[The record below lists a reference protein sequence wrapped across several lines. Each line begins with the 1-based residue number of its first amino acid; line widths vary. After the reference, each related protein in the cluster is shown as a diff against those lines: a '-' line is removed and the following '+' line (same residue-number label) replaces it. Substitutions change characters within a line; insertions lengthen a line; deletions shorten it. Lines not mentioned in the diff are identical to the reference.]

1 VAVAQTILIM
11 AYHMLRRRPP
21 YQDLGSN
28 YVDEQERVAIARQ
41 SVRRLERLGFQ
52 VTLQTPGEVA

>member
-1 VAVAQTILIM
+1 M
-11 AYHMLRRRPP
+11 AYHLLQRREP

-28 YVDEQERVAIARQ
+28 YFDERERGAVARQ

-52 VTLQTPGEVA
+52 VTLHAAAAELASTP